1 MATKLARETMD
12 ELPRILK
19 RTWGWDDYI
28 SGKSRRRR
36 WRREQRPTWRELVS
50 AVFSAILLLAIAA
63 YCFFISL
70 HDYYLERYG
79 AVVQGVIFEKGPST
93 SGARADQRQA
103 RPDYFVKYRFTTR
116 DGAVMEATD
125 SELSYQEWTELSTGG
140 PVTVLYEPRWP
151 VMSRPAR
158 HINWIPTIAGAA
170 FGTLLVL
177 LGIGTCVQVFRRW
190 WKTKDLLSV

>member
-1 MATKLARETMD
+1 MD
-12 ELPRILK
+12 ELPRIRK
-19 RTWGWDDYI
+19 PTWGWGDYI

-36 WRREQRPTWRELVS
+36 WRRAQRPTWRDLIS
-50 AVFSAILLLAIAA
+50 AVFGAIFALAIAA
-63 YCFFISL
+63 FCFFISL

-79 AVVQGVIFEKGPST
+79 AVVQGVVLEKGPLT

-125 SELSYQEWTELSTGG
+125 SELSYQEWIELSTGG
-140 PVTVLYEPRWP
+140 PVTILYEPRWP
-151 VMSRPAR
+151 AMSRPVR
-158 HINWIPTIAGAA
+158 HINWIPTVAGAA
-170 FGTLLVL
+170 FGGLVTV
-177 LGIGTCVQVFRRW
+177 LGLWTMVSVFARW